1 MADAAAAGRG
11 GETVKVNDVEAEFT
25 AKTIGTETAGW
36 FSALPAFAVME
47 KEVEEGYD
55 K

>member
-11 GETVKVNDVEAEFT
+11 NETVKIADEDAGYTYKAV
-25 AKTIGTETAGW
+25 GTETAGW

-47 KEVEEGYD
+47 REVESDYD
-55 K
+55 Q